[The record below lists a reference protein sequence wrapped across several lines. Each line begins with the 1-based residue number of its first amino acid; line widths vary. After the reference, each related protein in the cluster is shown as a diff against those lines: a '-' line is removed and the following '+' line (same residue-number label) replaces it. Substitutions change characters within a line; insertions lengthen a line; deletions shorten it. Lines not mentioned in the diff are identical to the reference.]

1 MGNPIL
7 TQVFSSLKN
16 LCMLQYLEECQEIRG
31 ESKESEQMKENK
43 SPRLLS
49 EEELRSLSEED
60 LVDMIK
66 IAKLMNEVLIPR
78 QTSSSRNRK
87 CF

>member
-1 MGNPIL
+1 
-7 TQVFSSLKN
+7 
-16 LCMLQYLEECQEIRG
+16 MLQYLEECQEIRG